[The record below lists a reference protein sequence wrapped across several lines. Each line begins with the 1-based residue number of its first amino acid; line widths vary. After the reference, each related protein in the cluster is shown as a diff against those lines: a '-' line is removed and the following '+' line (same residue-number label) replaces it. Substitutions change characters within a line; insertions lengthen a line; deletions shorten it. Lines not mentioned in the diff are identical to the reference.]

1 MSKVF
6 KGAQVI
12 IDSEYD
18 LSIIPFDMFPSSAK
32 QLTTIEKE
40 QQDFDELY
48 EKFMKRV
55 EAEKADILKMA
66 RQEAEQIK
74 KEAYDEG
81 KNQGYKAGYAEGKK
95 DAYKEYE
102 LKLSE
107 INTIKDEII
116 KEKEKLY
123 DIVEEDAIN
132 LVVKI
137 CEKVLCDDIGNLK
150 DSISKRVIGALKE
163 MKNSKVINV
172 RVSYDDA
179 ETLKGQFSEE
189 FKIIPELRLSKG
201 DFIIETPNGLIDYSM
216 VNMVNKIKD
225 ILIEVLKNGKP
236 R

>member
-95 DAYKEYE
+95 M
-102 LKLSE
+102 L
-107 INTIKDEII
+107 IK
-116 KEKEKLY
+116 
-123 DIVEEDAIN
+123 
-132 LVVKI
+132 
-137 CEKVLCDDIGNLK
+137 
-150 DSISKRVIGALKE
+150 
-163 MKNSKVINV
+163 
-172 RVSYDDA
+172 
-179 ETLKGQFSEE
+179 
-189 FKIIPELRLSKG
+189 
-201 DFIIETPNGLIDYSM
+201 SM
-216 VNMVNKIKD
+216 N
-225 ILIEVLKNGKP
+225 
-236 R
+236 